1 MKGGFGAFGV
11 GASGG
16 VGIDLKTINDN
27 VNQRTKIGNSKT
39 TLTIGTKDNPAP
51 ILLELLPIAEVLG
64 KSMWGATFIEDGVAL
79 KQKNLKRALKLYPSQ
94 TGAQIKKGMLTQL
107 QPVYPVANVCNCHCS
122 LLIQGCVKIA
132 LLHAYCT
139 IHRSTYNCSP

>member
-107 QPVYPVANVCNCHCS
+107 QPVYPVCVSS
-122 LLIQGCVKIA
+122 LCIL
-132 LLHAYCT
+132 
-139 IHRSTYNCSP
+139 